1 MSADNRTH
9 AASQEMNCLA
19 FRRAKLADPNRLS
32 AAARAHE
39 QGCPGCLAFAR
50 RIDANEK
57 RIVRALTVPVPEGL
71 ADRVIL
77 GATGRRPSSPYR
89 LWALAATVVLSTGIG
104 LAWFARA
111 PVEPQYNFAASAI
124 EHVKHEPE
132 SFTTVKDADPAR
144 FATILTDFGADLRAP
159 IGTVR
164 YIKLCPVPEGTGWHI
179 VFETEEGLVTLMLI
193 PGHQPNGRNLFEERD
208 GMSAL
213 VRAAGLGYY
222 VIVAE
227 SRAKVESTD
236 RLLKQ
241 RINWT
246 AARPPSRFG

>member
-39 QGCPGCLAFAR
+39 QGCPGCLVFAR

-124 EHVKHEPE
+124 DSEVT
-132 SFTTVKDADPAR
+132 SLMCRRSIFTA
-144 FATILTDFGADLRAP
+144 
-159 IGTVR
+159 
-164 YIKLCPVPEGTGWHI
+164 
-179 VFETEEGLVTLMLI
+179 
-193 PGHQPNGRNLFEERD
+193 
-208 GMSAL
+208 SAS
-213 VRAAGLGYY
+213 GF
-222 VIVAE
+222 
-227 SRAKVESTD
+227 SRSPWQVSHSVLD
-236 RLLKQ
+236 R
-241 RINWT
+241 
-246 AARPPSRFG
+246 